1 MTTTNSGGVSRR
13 AFVTGVATAAAGAGV
28 VVATA
33 GAARAADSGEG
44 PWTWHGSDWRMV
56 RPGGSG
62 VVPDRSAPASTEGV
76 VTDGARSGSFRSVPL
91 GGGAHL
97 HLFTFDDGMLI
108 GLGRGLSDGAYAI
121 VGGTGR
127 FAGLSG
133 AYVAQ
138 QTPATPGSEGT
149 ALFTITP
156 KR

>member
-1 MTTTNSGGVSRR
+1 SWA
-13 AFVTGVATAAAGAGV
+13 AFT
-28 VVATA
+28 
-33 GAARAADSGEG
+33 
-44 PWTWHGSDWRMV
+44 P
-56 RPGGSG
+56 
-62 VVPDRSAPASTEGV
+62 
-76 VTDGARSGSFRSVPL
+76 DGAS
-91 GGGAHL
+91 
-97 HLFTFDDGMLI
+97 LI
-108 GLGRGLSDGAYAI
+108 GVGRGLSDGAYAI